1 MKSLDTILN
10 TTMQGLIFELVP
22 VVVINAPLHEK
33 NKTKKQ
39 QFGFPTRSDTNRP
52 IQSQKQ
58 AWILIFWF

>member
-33 NKTKKQ
+33 KKQQ

-58 AWILIFWF
+58 AWTLIFWF